1 MSADDPVSRRFEA
14 EMRRL
19 QLEPDDLPGALVV
32 SDGEA
37 FEQLISL
44 MQALEPPVTW
54 RDVFP
59 DLPAHWV
66 PGRPETWTTR
76 YRPFGPYD
84 YQSLPTGPAVHVTG
98 PRPAGTE
105 WLERF
110 VEEARQTGFA
120 VHGAGFIEGLA
131 PHDAFVVLDCDTTT
145 EQLDDFIE
153 WLLQHTH
160 VELAAIPRSG
170 DEQYVV

>member
-1 MSADDPVSRRFEA
+1 MERRT
-14 EMRRL
+14 RR
-19 QLEPDDLPGALVV
+19 AH
-32 SDGEA
+32 S
-37 FEQLISL
+37 S
-44 MQALEPPVTW
+44 
-54 RDVFP
+54 
-59 DLPAHWV
+59 LPAGHQGGV
-66 PGRPETWTTR
+66 AQ
-76 YRPFGPYD
+76 F
-84 YQSLPTGPAVHVTG
+84 
-98 PRPAGTE
+98 
-105 WLERF
+105 
-110 VEEARQTGFA
+110 GFA